1 MPERR
6 FRPWWAPGLLA
17 CALTACGADPV
28 RFLDADTDLGPG
40 LEDLGPVDTGFSDAG
55 PADAGSP
62 DTGTADAGPS
72 DVGPMDAGPTD
83 TGPMDTGPMD
93 TGPADTGPMDAG
105 PTDAGVADTG
115 ADAAAADAS
124 LTEAGTDAAGPDAGS
139 AFGTPVV
146 DGRIGNDWPGGAIV
160 TRNTVPSGWGP
171 TLNALRALHVA
182 WDSTHLY
189 LGLDGVVEEQNALAI
204 YIDRDFIPEGTATG
218 VTSIASLTDG
228 DGALDDA
235 LSCGVLSAPAGFGAD
250 VAWGT
255 RGMRTK
261 TASALDAFVGLR
273 DIACTGCAGN
283 FRWLMGDAAV
293 CVRGDTPGCEVSIPW
308 TALYNG
314 AQPPPRPRLG
324 LFVRVTNERGTDLS
338 NNQTLPQQT
347 PPEPTVAR
355 QVLSFSPTL

>member
-1 MPERR
+1 MPVRR

-40 LEDLGPVDTGFSDAG
+40 LEDLGPADTGFPDAG
-55 PADAGSP
+55 PADAGPTDAGSP
-62 DTGTADAGPS
+62 DAGPM
-72 DVGPMDAGPTD
+72 DAGPMDAGPADAGPTD
-83 TGPMDTGPMD
+83 TGLTDM
-93 TGPADTGPMDAG
+93 GPMDAG
-105 PTDAGVADTG
+105 PTDAGVPDTG
-115 ADAAAADAS
+115 ADAATADAS
-124 LTEAGTDAAGPDAGS
+124 PTEAGTDASGPDAAS
-139 AFGTPVV
+139 AVGTPVV
-146 DGRIGNDWPGGAIV
+146 DGRIGNDWPSGAIV
-160 TRNTVPSGWGP
+160 TRNTVPSAWGP

-189 LGLDGVVEEQNALAI
+189 LGLDGVVEEQNALAV

-250 VAWGT
+250 LAWGT

-283 FRWLMGDAAV
+283 FRWLMGDAVV
-293 CVRGDTPGCEVSIPW
+293 CVRGDAPACEVSIPW

-355 QVLSFSPTL
+355 QVLSISPTL

>member
-40 LEDLGPVDTGFSDAG
+40 LEDLGPADSSFSDAG
-55 PADAGSP
+55 PADGGSP
-62 DTGTADAGPS
+62 DAGPADAGPS
-72 DVGPMDAGPTD
+72 DAGPMDAGPMDAGPTD
-83 TGPMDTGPMD
+83 S
-93 TGPADTGPMDAG
+93 GPADTGPMDAS
-105 PTDAGVADTG
+105 PTDAG
-115 ADAAAADAS
+115 ADAAAADAIP
-124 LTEAGTDAAGPDAGS
+124 TEAGTDAAGPDAGS
-139 AFGTPVV
+139 AFGTPIV
-146 DGRIGNDWPGGAIV
+146 DGRIDTDWPGGAIV

-189 LGLDGVVEEQNALAI
+189 LGLDGVVEEQNALAV
-204 YIDRDFIPEGTATG
+204 YTDRDFIPEGSAPG
-218 VTSIASLTDG
+218 VPSSASLTDG

-250 VAWGT
+250 LAWGT

-273 DIACTGCAGN
+273 DIACTG
-283 FRWLMGDAAV
+283 
-293 CVRGDTPGCEVSIPW
+293 
-308 TALYNG
+308 
-314 AQPPPRPRLG
+314 
-324 LFVRVTNERGTDLS
+324 
-338 NNQTLPQQT
+338 
-347 PPEPTVAR
+347 
-355 QVLSFSPTL
+355 